1 MTYNAHK
8 QSCMSPH
15 SDNNKSHHIMW
26 LMGLPTLRQCCFF
39 PALVFFLCIVLL
51 RTSRCQATGGHDNSS
66 EDKSTSPSFFFS
78 WNLSYVMRDG
88 TSVAIQQPSRKLPKK
103 RQICQLISLSP
114 SAVLPL
120 CPSKL
125 LGDFYKYF
133 LSLHGHRLQEGE
145 REGTWPW
152 CWKWIQC
159 ALVFIYDLTNELPVS
174 SETALKERLGR
185 QAIKRLW
192 RPLKCC
198 KIPLSLQFNLLL
210 TAQHQTREWQYLDH
224 ALNLDAMTGRCCV
237 WEVRKCK
244 WLLDHTVQP
253 PPFVQAKLRWPLIWG
268 TFQTRVY

>member
-1 MTYNAHK
+1 
-8 QSCMSPH
+8 
-15 SDNNKSHHIMW
+15 MW

-39 PALVFFLCIVLL
+39 PALVVFFFASSYSELQGVRPREDMTTLVRTNLLHPLFSSPETSPTQWEMGPVWPFNSPPESSREKDRYVSSSLSLPPLCCHCAHQSCLETITNTFFLSV
-51 RTSRCQATGGHDNSS
+51 ATG
-66 EDKSTSPSFFFS
+66 
-78 WNLSYVMRDG
+78 
-88 TSVAIQQPSRKLPKK
+88 SRRGK
-103 RQICQLISLSP
+103 
-114 SAVLPL
+114 
-120 CPSKL
+120 
-125 LGDFYKYF
+125 
-133 LSLHGHRLQEGE
+133 

-244 WLLDHTVQP
+244 WLLVHTVQP